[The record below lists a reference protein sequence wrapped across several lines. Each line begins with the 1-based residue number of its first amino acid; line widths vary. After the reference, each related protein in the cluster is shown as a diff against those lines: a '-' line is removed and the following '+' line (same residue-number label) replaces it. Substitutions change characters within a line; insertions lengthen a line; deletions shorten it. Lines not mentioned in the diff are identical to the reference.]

1 MIAGRI
7 VPAMATTTA
16 AITGIAC
23 LQIYTLNETNKIN
36 YINIKKLIDKL
47 ISEIAI

>member
-23 LQIYTLNETNKIN
+23 LQIY
-36 YINIKKLIDKL
+36 